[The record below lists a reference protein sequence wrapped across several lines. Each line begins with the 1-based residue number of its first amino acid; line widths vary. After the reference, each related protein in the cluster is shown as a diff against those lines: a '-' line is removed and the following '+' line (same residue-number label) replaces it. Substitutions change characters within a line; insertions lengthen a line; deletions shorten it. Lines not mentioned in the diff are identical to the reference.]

1 MFITFMNVSFEGS
14 DQMNYMLVIT
24 KNMCIPFCRDMT
36 THALVHVSLV
46 NLKKTRFAYFLN
58 YCTSNIIFTIKP
70 YIIKQL
76 LKGKHHHMMKNC
88 QQYLPMKLTYH
99 HIMENIDH

>member
-46 NLKKTRFAYFLN
+46 N
-58 YCTSNIIFTIKP
+58 
-70 YIIKQL
+70 
-76 LKGKHHHMMKNC
+76 
-88 QQYLPMKLTYH
+88 
-99 HIMENIDH
+99 

>member
-36 THALVHVSLV
+36 THALVHVSLI
-46 NLKKTRFAYFLN
+46 NLKKRVLH
-58 YCTSNIIFTIKP
+58 IF
-70 YIIKQL
+70 
-76 LKGKHHHMMKNC
+76 
-88 QQYLPMKLTYH
+88 
-99 HIMENIDH
+99 